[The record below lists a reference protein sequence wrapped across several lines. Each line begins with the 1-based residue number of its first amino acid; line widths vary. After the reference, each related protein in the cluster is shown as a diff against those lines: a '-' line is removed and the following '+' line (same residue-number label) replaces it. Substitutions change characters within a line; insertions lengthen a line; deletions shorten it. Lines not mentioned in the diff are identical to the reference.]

1 MKKTM
6 KTIASL
12 VMMLVLLLGIGAPA
26 YALDGNVTY
35 QGGAEKFVF
44 LPGSGYTDTDLFDG
58 FKNVMPGDELTQ
70 TIQVKN
76 GFFGTGSVR
85 IYLRAVAHD
94 EQKNPLSEA
103 VAASGETV
111 ATMSD
116 FLSQLS
122 MQVYKQDGTCIF
134 SGSPNEL
141 DGLKNNVLL
150 ANVPRGKSVTL
161 TVVLGVPSDLGNE
174 YANRVGEVD
183 WVFTA
188 EELDPQGNPKTG
200 DTSNLTLWIVVMVV
214 CLAAI
219 AVVAFLILKKKKK

>member
-1 MKKTM
+1 MKRTC

-26 YALDGNVTY
+26 YADGTVSY
-35 QGGAEKFVF
+35 KGGAEKFVF
-44 LPGSGYTDTDLFDG
+44 LPGSSYTDTDLFDG
-58 FKNVMPGDELTQ
+58 FKAVMPGDTLTQ
-70 TIQVKN
+70 TVEVRN
-76 GFFGTGSVR
+76 RFLGTGSVK

-94 EQKNPLSEA
+94 EQTNPLSPN
-103 VAASGETV
+103 VAAAGETV
-111 ATMSD
+111 ASMSD
-116 FLSQLS
+116 FLSKLYMEVWQGDKCI
-122 MQVYKQDGTCIF
+122 YTGT
-134 SGSPNEL
+134 PDQL

-150 ANVPRGKSVTL
+150 ASVPRFGSVTL
-161 TVVLGVPSDLGNE
+161 TVKLQVPKELGNE

-200 DTSNLTLWIVVMVV
+200 DTSNLILWIVVMVL

-219 AVVAFLILKKKKK
+219 AVVAFLVLKKKKQN

>member
-26 YALDGNVTY
+26 YADGIVSY

-44 LPGSGYTDTDLFDG
+44 LPGSSYTDTDLFDG
-58 FKNVMPGDELTQ
+58 FKNVMPGDTLTQ
-70 TIQVKN
+70 TVEVRN
-76 GFFGTGSVR
+76 RFLNTGSVR

-94 EQKNPLSEA
+94 EQTNPLSSA

-116 FLSQLS
+116 FLSQLY
-122 MQVYKQDGTCIF
+122 MEVWQGDKCIYT
-134 SGSPNEL
+134 GSPDEL

-150 ANVPRGKSVTL
+150 GTIPRFKSTTL
-161 TVVLGVPSDLGNE
+161 TVKLQVPAELGNE

-200 DTSNLTLWIVVMVV
+200 DTSNLTLWICVMVV

-219 AVVAFLILKKKKK
+219 AVVAFLVLKKKKQN

>member
-1 MKKTM
+1 MKRTC

-12 VMMLVLLLGIGAPA
+12 VLMLVLLLGIGAPA
-26 YALDGNVTY
+26 YAAGIVSY

-44 LPGSGYTDTDLFDG
+44 LPGSSYSDTDLFDG
-58 FKNVMPGDELTQ
+58 FKGVMPGDELTQ
-70 TIQVKN
+70 TIEIRN
-76 GFFGTGSVR
+76 RFLNTGSVR
-85 IYLRAVAHD
+85 IYLRAVTHD
-94 EQKNPLSEA
+94 ETVA

-111 ATMSD
+111 VTMSD
-116 FLSQLS
+116 FLSQLK
-122 MQVYKQDGTCIF
+122 MEVYKQDGTCIF

-150 ANVPRGKSVTL
+150 GTVPRFGSTAL
-161 TVVLGVPSDLGNE
+161 TVKLYVPIELGSE
-174 YANRVGEVD
+174 YANCVGVVD

-214 CLAAI
+214 CLVAV

>member
-1 MKKTM
+1 MKKTC

-26 YALDGNVTY
+26 YADGIVSY

-44 LPGSGYTDTDLFDG
+44 LPGSSYTDTDLFDG
-58 FKNVMPGDELTQ
+58 FKNVMPGDTLTQ
-70 TIQVKN
+70 TVEVRN
-76 GFFGTGSVR
+76 RFLNTGSVR

-94 EQKNPLSEA
+94 EQTNPLSSA

-116 FLSQLS
+116 FLSQLY
-122 MQVYKQDGTCIF
+122 MEVWQGDKCIYT
-134 SGSPNEL
+134 GSPDEL

-150 ANVPRGKSVTL
+150 GTIPRFKSTTL
-161 TVVLGVPSDLGNE
+161 TVKLQVPAELGNE

-200 DTSNLTLWIVVMVV
+200 DTSNLTLWICVMVV

-219 AVVAFLILKKKKK
+219 AVVAFLVLKKKKQN

>member
-1 MKKTM
+1 MKKTC

-26 YALDGNVTY
+26 YADGTVSY
-35 QGGAEKFVF
+35 KGGAEKFVF
-44 LPGSGYTDTDLFDG
+44 LPGSSYTDTDLFDG
-58 FKNVMPGDELTQ
+58 FKGVMPGDTLTQ
-70 TIQVKN
+70 TVEVRN
-76 GFFGTGSVR
+76 RFLGTGSVK

-94 EQKNPLSEA
+94 EQTNPLSPN
-103 VAASGETV
+103 VAAAGETV
-111 ATMSD
+111 ASMSD
-116 FLSQLS
+116 FLSKLYMEVWQGDKCI
-122 MQVYKQDGTCIF
+122 YTGT
-134 SGSPNEL
+134 PDQL

-150 ANVPRGKSVTL
+150 ASVPRFGSVTL
-161 TVVLGVPSDLGNE
+161 TVKLQVPKELGNE

-200 DTSNLTLWIVVMVV
+200 DTSNLILWIVVMVL

-219 AVVAFLILKKKKK
+219 AVVAFLVLKKKKQN

>member
-44 LPGSGYTDTDLFDG
+44 TPGSGYTDTDLFDG

-76 GFFGTGSVR
+76 GFFGTGSVK

-94 EQKNPLSEA
+94 EAANPLSEN
-103 VAASGETV
+103 VAATGETV

-214 CLAAI
+214 CLVAV